1 MSGIIETHPDP
12 ISKETIREAI
22 ISKAIVDSPGKS
34 HEGIHANSIR
44 SWLFGSHDMLRHLL
58 SHITYDDSRELNKMY
73 RRYMTAKTDT
83 IRQKDLDTLVD
94 SIHEH
99 LDDVF
104 TRENYPSFVAAC
116 DKAQRLVNDG
126 IMVFT
131 NQRVVDD
138 FTVLLNAPLWDS
150 VMGDSERSHTNGTM
164 GDDMGY

>member
-1 MSGIIETHPDP
+1 MYWCYMAAETD
-12 ISKETIREAI
+12 A
-22 ISKAIVDSPGKS
+22 
-34 HEGIHANSIR
+34 
-44 SWLFGSHDMLRHLL
+44 
-58 SHITYDDSRELNKMY
+58 
-73 RRYMTAKTDT
+73 
-83 IRQKDLDTLVD
+83 IRQKNLDKLVD
-94 SIHEH
+94 GIYGY
-99 LDDVF
+99 LDGIF
-104 TRENYPSFVAAC
+104 TRENYPMFVAAR